1 MVKGPLITRSELR
14 KRQQAQARE
23 SLKRQRKE
31 EAAYQQEEKKI
42 ANFYRREKKRNKPI
56 TKTRISEREKTKK
69 WNSFLMKSLI
79 IVILLLSAVFLAVAF
94 F

>member
-1 MVKGPLITRSELR
+1 MAKGPLITRSELR
-14 KRQQAQARE
+14 KRQQAQAQE

-42 ANFYRREKKRNKPI
+42 ASFYRKEQKRNKPI
-56 TKTRISEREKTKK
+56 TKTRIGEREKTTK

-79 IVILLLSAVFLAVAF
+79 IVIVLLCVVFFAVAF
-94 F
+94 I